1 MLGHAIQAL
10 GRQLIVEP
18 SISVEKRIFCDQ
30 FSHTLVKLRAAVL
43 SSPGIRSR
51 PCNSSAFNSQG
62 ATAAM
67 LTQRRRRWRRGHLQA
82 VQMRSRSRQLVR
94 NMKKT
99 LLELKAL
106 QVDHH
111 RQRPQQGQEE
121 Q

>member
-18 SISVEKRIFCDQ
+18 SISVEKRIPCHQ

-51 PCNSSAFNSQG
+51 SCNSSAFNSQG

-67 LTQRRRRWRRGHLQA
+67 LTQRRRRWRSGHLQA

-94 NMKKT
+94 NMKT
-99 LLELKAL
+99 LLELQAL

-111 RQRPQQGQEE
+111 RQRPQQEQEE